1 MGFGVH
7 MPDLLSIYDLD
18 RKSADAI
25 LSEAGKMDALLKKG
39 KPLRTL
45 SGKIVANLFFEAST
59 RTNFS
64 FQSAAAR
71 LGAIPLVFYSDKSS
85 ALKGESYADT
95 IHMMD
100 GYADALVIRHPEPGT
115 PQIAA
120 EIAEHPVINAGDGGN
135 QHPTQA
141 LIDLYTI
148 QKLKGKIDGLNI
160 TLMGDLK
167 HARAMRSLLH
177 ALSMFGANITLVSPP
192 QLRMDGAVVS
202 RAKKEFKASIREA
215 AKPALAGCD
224 VLYMCR
230 VQRERFADP
239 DEASR
244 MSQSFRLD
252 MATLKSAPKDMA
264 VLHPLPKLD
273 ELPPEFDTDARA
285 KYFEQAKNGVPVR
298 MAILKKCI
306 LGKQSLWQTNK
317 TPRQ

>member
-1 MGFGVH
+1 

-18 RKSADAI
+18 RKSADAM
-25 LSEAGKMDALLKKG
+25 LSESAKMDALLKKG
-39 KPLRTL
+39 RPLRTL
-45 SGKIVANLFFEAST
+45 SGKIVANLFFEPST

-71 LGAIPLVFYSDKSS
+71 LGATPLAFYSDKSS
-85 ALKGESYADT
+85 AQKGETYADT
-95 IHMMD
+95 IQMMD
-100 GYADALVIRHPEPGT
+100 GYADCLVIRHPEPGM
-115 PQIAA
+115 PQLAA
-120 EIAEHPVINAGDGGN
+120 EIASHPVINAGDGGN

-177 ALSMFGANITLVSPP
+177 ALAMYGANVTLCSPQ
-192 QLRMDGAVVS
+192 QLRMDPAVIS
-202 RAKKEFKASIREA
+202 RAKEDFGASIREA
-215 AKPALAGCD
+215 AKPSFSKCD
-224 VLYMCR
+224 ILYICR

-239 DEASR
+239 DEALR
-244 MSQSFRLD
+244 MSSAFRLS
-252 MATLKSAPKDMA
+252 MATLASAPKGMA

-273 ELPPEFDTDARA
+273 ELPREFDSDARA

-298 MAILKKCI
+298 MAILKRCV
-306 LGKQSLWQTNK
+306 LGK
-317 TPRQ
+317 